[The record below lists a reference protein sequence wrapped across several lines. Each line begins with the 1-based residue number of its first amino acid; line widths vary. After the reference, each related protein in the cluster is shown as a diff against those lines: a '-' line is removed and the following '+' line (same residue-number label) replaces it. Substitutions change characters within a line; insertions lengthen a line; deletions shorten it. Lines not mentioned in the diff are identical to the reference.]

1 MGIGQ
6 PNVSMELTKTTTDLV
21 MEVDGPNMTV
31 VNIKIK
37 SVITKKMSKKRNKK
51 FQTLALLPK
60 EKQSKKISEAIIRTS
75 KRCRNFFLYTKM
87 LFSIV
92 QEANKILIATF
103 MTTGMM
109 KKMVKITI
117 YLVMQEMLMLPKKDP
132 EKLVL
137 KLDHG

>member
-6 PNVSMELTKTTTDLV
+6 PNVSMELTRITTDLV
-21 MEVDGPNMTV
+21 MEVDGPNMTI

-51 FQTLALLPK
+51 FQTLVLLLK
-60 EKQSKKISEAIIRTS
+60 EKQSEKISEAITRTS

-92 QEANKILIATF
+92 QEASKILIVTF

-109 KKMVKITI
+109 KMTVKITI
-117 YLVMQEMLMLPKKDP
+117 YLVMQEIEMLPKKDL
-132 EKLVL
+132 EKLVP

>member
-21 MEVDGPNMTV
+21 MEVDGPNMTI

-37 SVITKKMSKKRNKK
+37 SVITKKMSKKRKEK
-51 FQTLALLPK
+51 FQTLVLLPK
-60 EKQSKKISEAIIRTS
+60 EKQSEKISEAITRTS
-75 KRCRNFFLYTKM
+75 KRWRNFFLYTKM

-92 QEANKILIATF
+92 QEANKILIATS

-109 KKMVKITI
+109 KMTVKITI
-117 YLVMQEMLMLPKKDP
+117 CLVMQEILMLPKKGQ
-132 EKLVL
+132 EKRVL
-137 KLDHG
+137 KLGHG

>member
-1 MGIGQ
+1 MG
-6 PNVSMELTKTTTDLV
+6 
-21 MEVDGPNMTV
+21 
-31 VNIKIK
+31 
-37 SVITKKMSKKRNKK
+37 SKKRKEK
-51 FQTLALLPK
+51 FQTLVLLPK
-60 EKQSKKISEAIIRTS
+60 EKPSEKISEAITRTS
-75 KRCRNFFLYTKM
+75 KRWRNFFLYTKM

-92 QEANKILIATF
+92 QEASKILIATF

>member
-1 MGIGQ
+1 MGEADGQ
-6 PNVSMELTKTTTDLV
+6 
-21 MEVDGPNMTV
+21 NMTI

-37 SVITKKMSKKRNKK
+37 SVITKKMSKKRKEK
-51 FQTLALLPK
+51 FQTLALLQK
-60 EKQSKKISEAIIRTS
+60 EKQSEKMSEAITRTS

-103 MTTGMM
+103 MTTGM
-109 KKMVKITI
+109 KKMMKITI

-137 KLDHG
+137 KL